1 MPECGEARGPDLNPR
16 RRRELRKVR
25 PQLIVQSQEL
35 LNART
40 TGVVPQTTRPKAAP
54 SR

>member
-1 MPECGEARGPDLNPR
+1 MPECGEARGADLNPR
-16 RRRELRKVR
+16 RRTELRKVR

-40 TGVVPQTTRPKAAP
+40 TEVVPRTTRPNAVP